1 MSVKYVYGLQKKHGA
16 AVKPIGRS
24 RTVTAA
30 PEKRRKRQVS
40 TNESFPIVGIGA
52 SAGGLEAFTKLLK
65 HLPHDTG
72 MAFVLVQHL
81 DPTHASALTEI
92 LSRTTAMRV
101 NEVRDGMRV
110 EPNHVYVIPPNT
122 NLALLHHRLSLM
134 PRTEKQG
141 LHLPIDYFL
150 RSLAE
155 DRRGSAV
162 GVILSGTAS
171 DGTLG
176 LKAIKAEGGITFAQ
190 DEQSA
195 KYDGMPRSAII
206 SGFVDC
212 VLPPEGIA
220 RELARLSQH
229 PYVMLSQ
236 EAQTRDWTFG
246 ETDILNKIF
255 ILLRTHTGVDFTD
268 YKHATIRRR
277 IQRRMLLHKIDR
289 MDQYVQFLQQRADE
303 VEALYQDLLINVT
316 SFFRD
321 PDSFR
326 SLRKKMFPRLLKNRG
341 PDQSLRVWVPG
352 CSTGEEAYSIA
363 ISLLESIG
371 DKRAEIPI
379 QIFATDISG
388 AAIEKARAGDYPK
401 SIEQDLSDERL
412 RRFFVKTEI
421 GYQIKKSVREMC
433 VFARQNAVKDP
444 PFSKLD
450 LISCRNVMIYL
461 GPALQKKLLPIFHYA
476 LKPDGLLVLGSSE
489 TIGGFSDLF
498 ALVDR
503 KEKIYAKKPGRFV
516 PTFASARTEH
526 PVERRQPGHQPMRS
540 AEELP
545 VMASLYKEADSLM
558 LSQYAPPGVLVND
571 ELRIVQFRGIT
582 SPFLAP
588 SPGEASLD
596 LLQMVREGLRLDLRS
611 AIQKARKSNE
621 RVRKEGL
628 PIEPGNP
635 SRQVTLD
642 VIPFKATL
650 SKERF
655 FLVVFEEAATVTS
668 PIAIQDKPA
677 GHGKGRPMEHA
688 GGQLRHELA
697 ATKEYLRTVLEEH
710 DAGREELR
718 AANEEVQSSNEELQ
732 STNEELETAKEELQ
746 STNEELTTLNEE
758 LQTHNSELNQVN
770 NDLVNFLGSAHVP
783 IVMVGGDLRI
793 RRFTAAAQALVN
805 LIPADVGRPLG
816 DIQPNVHI
824 PDLGR
829 LILEVVDTLTACE
842 REVRD
847 RQGHWYS
854 LRIRPYKTV
863 DGKIDGAV
871 LIFMDIDA
879 AKRSTALIEEAH
891 DFADAI
897 VETLRDPLV
906 VLTPDLR
913 VKRANAMFYKMFQVA
928 QEDTEGRLLYDLGDG
943 QWNIPKLRQLLE
955 EILPRNSM
963 FNDFA
968 VEHEFPRIG
977 RKRMLLN
984 ARRIFRNDNELQ
996 AILLVI
1002 EDTTRHGTPT
1012 A

>member
-1 MSVKYVYGLQKKHGA
+1 
-16 AVKPIGRS
+16 
-24 RTVTAA
+24 
-30 PEKRRKRQVS
+30 
-40 TNESFPIVGIGA
+40 
-52 SAGGLEAFTKLLK
+52 
-65 HLPHDTG
+65 

-81 DPTHASALTEI
+81 DPTRASALTEI
-92 LSRTTAMRV
+92 LSRATAMPIA
-101 NEVRDGMRV
+101 EVRDGMQV

-122 NLALLHHRLSLM
+122 NMAVLHHRLSLM
-134 PRTEKQG
+134 PRTDKHG

-155 DRRGSAV
+155 DRRSRAV

-195 KYDGMPRSAII
+195 KYDGMPRSAIV

-220 RELARLSQH
+220 RELTRLSRH
-229 PYVMLSQ
+229 PYVMLSR
-236 EAQTRDWTFG
+236 EAQATEWASG
-246 ETDILNKIF
+246 EMDVLNKIF
-255 ILLRTHTGVDFTD
+255 IVLRTHTGVDFTN
-268 YKHATIRRR
+268 YKHTTIRRR
-277 IQRRMLLHKIDR
+277 IQRRMLLHTMDR
-289 MDQYVQFLQQRADE
+289 MDQYVHYLQQHADE
-303 VEALYQDLLINVT
+303 VDALYQDLLINVT

-321 PDSFR
+321 PDAFR
-326 SLRKKMFPRLLKNRG
+326 VLTKKMFPRLLKNRG
-341 PDQSLRVWVPG
+341 ADQSLRVWVPG

-363 ISLLESIG
+363 IIMLESIG
-371 DKRAEIPI
+371 DKRAEIPV
-379 QIFATDISG
+379 QIFATDIST

-401 SIEQDLSDERL
+401 SIEQEVSAERL
-412 RRFFVKTEI
+412 RRFFVKSEH
-421 GYQIKKSVREMC
+421 GYQIKKAVRELC

-461 GPALQKKLLPIFHYA
+461 GPVLQKKLLPIFHYA
-476 LKPDGLLVLGSSE
+476 LKPDGLLMLGSSE
-489 TIGGFSDLF
+489 TIGGFSNLF
-498 ALVDR
+498 VLADK
-503 KEKIYAKKPGRFV
+503 KEKIYSKKPGRFV
-516 PTFASARTEH
+516 PVFGPATTERPGEARPRGDK
-526 PVERRQPGHQPMRS
+526 PVSSG
-540 AEELP
+540 EELP
-545 VMASLYKEADSLM
+545 VAPSLHKEVDGLL

-571 ELRIVQFRGIT
+571 DLRIVQFRGVT

-596 LLQMVREGLRLDLRS
+596 LLQMVREGLRLDLHN
-611 AIQKARKSNE
+611 AIQKARKTNE
-621 RVRKEGL
+621 RVRKEGVS
-628 PIEPGNP
+628 IEPGNR
-635 SRQVTLD
+635 SRRTNLD
-642 VIPFKATL
+642 VIPFQSTS

-655 FLVVFEEAATVTS
+655 FLVVFEEAATGGAV
-668 PIAIQDKPA
+668 AEKRA
-677 GHGKGRPMEHA
+677 GRGKGRPVEHSPGA
-688 GGQLRHELA
+688 ELRHELA

-718 AANEEVQSSNEELQ
+718 SANEEIQSSNEELQ
-732 STNEELETAKEELQ
+732 STNEELETAQEELQ
-746 STNEELTTLNEE
+746 ATNEELTTLNEE

-770 NDLVNFLGSAHVP
+770 NDLINFLGNAHVP

-793 RRFTAAAQALVN
+793 RRFTTAAQAVVN

-816 DIQPNVHI
+816 DIQPNVNV
-824 PDLGR
+824 PDLGQ
-829 LILEVVDTLTACE
+829 LIFDVIDTLTACE
-842 REVRD
+842 REVQD
-847 RQGHWYS
+847 RQGRWYS
-854 LRIRPYKTV
+854 LRIRPYKTA

-871 LIFMDIDA
+871 LVFMDIDA
-879 AKRSTALIEEAH
+879 AKRTAASIEEAH

-906 VLTPDLR
+906 VLSPDLR
-913 VKRANAMFYKMFQVA
+913 VQRANAIFYKVFQVTP
-928 QEDTEGRLLYDLGDG
+928 EDTQGRLVYELGNG
-943 QWNIPKLRQLLE
+943 QWNIPRLRQLLE
-955 EILPRNSM
+955 EILPRDSV

-984 ARRIFRNDNELQ
+984 ARRIHGKDNELK

-1002 EDTTRHGTPT
+1002 EDATLRETLTE
-1012 A
+1012 

>member
-1 MSVKYVYGLQKKHGA
+1 MA
-16 AVKPIGRS
+16 
-24 RTVTAA
+24 TAR
-30 PEKRRKRQVS
+30 EKLRRRQGS
-40 TNESFPIVGIGA
+40 TKESFPIVGIGA
-52 SAGGLEAFTKLLK
+52 SAGGLEAFTSLLK
-65 HLPHDTG
+65 HLPNDTG

-92 LSRTTAMRV
+92 LSRATAMPV
-101 NEVRDGMRV
+101 TEVRDGMRI

-122 NLALLHHRLSLM
+122 NMAILHHTLSLM

-155 DRRGSAV
+155 DRRGRAV

-171 DGTLG
+171 DGTQG

-195 KYDGMPRSAII
+195 KYDGMPRSAIM

-220 RELARLSQH
+220 RELARLSRH

-236 EAQTRDWTFG
+236 EAQTREWAFG
-246 ETDILNKIF
+246 ETDILNKVF

-268 YKHATIRRR
+268 YKHTTIRRR
-277 IQRRMLLHKIDR
+277 IQRRMLLHQIDR
-289 MDQYVQFLQQRADE
+289 MDQYVQFLQQHADE

-326 SLRKKMFPRLLKNRG
+326 VLRKKMFPRLLKNRG

-371 DKRAEIPI
+371 DKRADFPV

-388 AAIEKARAGDYPK
+388 AAIEKARAGVYPK
-401 SIEQDLSDERL
+401 SIEQELSAKRL
-412 RRFFVKTEI
+412 RRFFVKSDH
-421 GYQIKKSVREMC
+421 GYQVKKGVREMC
-433 VFARQNAVKDP
+433 LFARHNAVKDP

-461 GPALQKKLLPIFHYA
+461 GPVLQKQLLPIFHYA
-476 LKPDGLLVLGSSE
+476 LKPDGLLTLGSSE

-498 ALVDR
+498 VLVDK
-503 KEKIYAKKPGRFV
+503 KEKIYAKKPGRFL
-516 PTFASARTEH
+516 PMFARATTERPGEQRPRGHLAARS
-526 PVERRQPGHQPMRS
+526 G
-540 AEELP
+540 EELP
-545 VMASLYKEADSLM
+545 IVPSLYKEADNLM
-558 LSQYAPPGVLVND
+558 LSQYAPPGVLIND
-571 ELRIVQFRGIT
+571 DLRIVEFRGIT

-596 LLQMVREGLRLDLRS
+596 LLQMVREGWRLDLRN
-611 AIQKARKSNE
+611 AIQKARKTNE

-628 PIEPGNP
+628 AIEPGDR
-635 SRQVTLD
+635 SRRITLD
-642 VIPFKATL
+642 VLPFKATP

-655 FLVVFEEAATVTS
+655 FLVVFEETATGGASGAV
-668 PIAIQDKPA
+668 PGKRA
-677 GHGKGRPMEHA
+677 GRGKGRRVEHSPGA
-688 GGQLRHELA
+688 QLRHELA

-718 AANEEVQSSNEELQ
+718 SANEEIQSSNEELQ

-770 NDLVNFLGSAHVP
+770 NDLMNFLGSAHVP

-793 RRFTAAAQALVN
+793 RRFTAAAQAVVN

-816 DIQPNVHI
+816 DIQPNVNV
-824 PDLGR
+824 PDLR
-829 LILEVVDTLTACE
+829 QLILEVIDTLTACE
-842 REVRD
+842 REVQD
-847 RQGHWYS
+847 RQGCWYS
-854 LRIRPYKTV
+854 LRIRPYKTA

-871 LIFMDIDA
+871 LMFMDIDA
-879 AKRSTALIEEAH
+879 AKRSAALIEEAR

-897 VETLRDPLV
+897 VETLRNPLV
-906 VLTPDLR
+906 VLNPDLR
-913 VKRANAMFYKMFQVA
+913 VKRANAMFYKVFQVTP
-928 QEDTEGRLLYDLGDG
+928 EDTEGRLLYDLGDH
-943 QWNIPKLRQLLE
+943 QWNIPKLHQLLE
-955 EILPRNSM
+955 EILPRNSA

-968 VEHEFPRIG
+968 VEHEFPCIG

-984 ARRIFRNDNELQ
+984 ARRILGKDNELK
-996 AILLVI
+996 AILLAI
-1002 EDTTRHGTPT
+1002 EDTTRHGMPT
-1012 A
+1012 V

>member
-1 MSVKYVYGLQKKHGA
+1 MA
-16 AVKPIGRS
+16 
-24 RTVTAA
+24 TT
-30 PEKRRKRQVS
+30 PEKPHRRQGA
-40 TNESFPIVGIGA
+40 THEPFPVVGIGA

-65 HLPHDTG
+65 HLPNDTG

-92 LSRTTAMRV
+92 LSRATAMQV
-101 NEVRDGMRV
+101 TEVKDGMRI
-110 EPNHVYVIPPNT
+110 EPDQVYVIPPNT
-122 NLALLHHRLSLM
+122 NMAILHHRLSLM
-134 PRTEKQG
+134 PRTEAHG

-155 DRRGSAV
+155 DRRGRAV

-171 DGTLG
+171 DGTEG

-190 DEQSA
+190 DEKSA
-195 KYDGMPRSAII
+195 KYDGMPRSAIV

-220 RELARLSQH
+220 RELARLSRH

-236 EAQTRDWTFG
+236 EAQTREWASG
-246 ETDILNKIF
+246 ETDILNKFF

-268 YKHATIRRR
+268 YKHTTIRRR
-277 IQRRMLLHKIDR
+277 IQRRMLLHRIER
-289 MDQYVQFLQQRADE
+289 MDQYVQFLQQHATE

-321 PDSFR
+321 PNSFR
-326 SLRKKMFPRLLKNRG
+326 ALRKKMFPRLLKNRG
-341 PDQSLRVWVPG
+341 ADQTLRVWVAG

-371 DKRAEIPI
+371 DKRAEFPV

-388 AAIEKARAGDYPK
+388 AAIEKARAAVYPK
-401 SIEQDLSDERL
+401 SIEQDVSAERL
-412 RRFFVKTEI
+412 RRFFVKSDQ
-421 GYQIKKSVREMC
+421 GYQIKKAVREMC

-461 GPALQKKLLPIFHYA
+461 GPVLQKKLLPIFHYA
-476 LKPDGLLVLGSSE
+476 LKPDGLLMLGSSE

-498 ALVDR
+498 VLVDK
-503 KEKIYAKKPGRFV
+503 KEKIYAKKPGRFL
-516 PTFASARTEH
+516 PKFAPVTTER
-526 PVERRQPGHQPMRS
+526 PGERRPGGRQTARS
-540 AEELP
+540 GEERP
-545 VMASLYKEADSLM
+545 IVPSPYKEADNLI
-558 LSQYAPPGVLVND
+558 LSQYAPPGVLIND
-571 ELRIVQFRGIT
+571 ALQILQFRGTT

-588 SPGEASLD
+588 SPGEASLN
-596 LLQMVREGLRLDLRS
+596 LLQMVREGLRMDLRG
-611 AIQKARKSNE
+611 AIEKARLTNK

-628 PIEPGNP
+628 PLETGDRSHRI
-635 SRQVTLD
+635 TLD
-642 VIPFKATL
+642 VIPFNATP

-655 FLVVFEEAATVTS
+655 FLVAFEDTATGGVI
-668 PIAIQDKPA
+668 PDKTA
-677 GHGKGRPMEHA
+677 GRGKGQRAEHSPA
-688 GGQLRHELA
+688 AQLRHELV
-697 ATKEYLRTVLEEH
+697 ATKEHLRTVLEEH

-718 AANEEVQSSNEELQ
+718 SANEEIQSSNEELQ

-758 LQTHNSELNQVN
+758 LQTHNDELNQVN
-770 NDLVNFLGSAHVP
+770 NDLTNFLGSAHVP

-793 RRFTAAAQALVN
+793 RRFTTAAQAVVN

-816 DIQPNVHI
+816 DIQPNVNV
-824 PDLGR
+824 PDLSQ
-829 LILEVVDTLTACE
+829 LILEVIDTLTASE
-842 REVRD
+842 REVQD
-847 RQGHWYS
+847 RQGRWYS

-863 DGKIDGAV
+863 DGRIDGAV
-871 LIFMDIDA
+871 LIFIDIDA
-879 AKRSTALIEEAH
+879 TRRSAALIEEAH
-891 DFADAI
+891 AFADAI
-897 VETLRDPLV
+897 VETLRNPLV
-906 VLTPDLR
+906 VLNPDLR
-913 VKRANAMFYKMFQVA
+913 VNRANAIFYKMFQVTP
-928 QEDTEGRLLYDLGDG
+928 EDTEGRFLYDLGDG

-955 EILPRNSM
+955 EILPRNSV
-963 FNDFA
+963 FNNYV

-984 ARRIFRNDNELQ
+984 ARRILGKNDELK
-996 AILLVI
+996 AILLAI
-1002 EDTTRHGTPT
+1002 EDTTPPGTPP

>member
-1 MSVKYVYGLQKKHGA
+1 MQLGDR
-16 AVKPIGRS
+16 GRS
-24 RTVTAA
+24 ATGARSTAKPNEMAAA
-30 PEKRRKRQVS
+30 PEKRRKRQGS
-40 TNESFPIVGIGA
+40 TKESFPVVGIGA

-65 HLPHDTG
+65 HLPNDTG

-92 LSRTTAMRV
+92 LSRATAMPV
-101 NEVRDGMRV
+101 TEVKDGMRV
-110 EPNHVYVIPPNT
+110 EPNRVYVIPPN
-122 NLALLHHRLSLM
+122 ADMAILHDTLSLM
-134 PRTEKQG
+134 PRSEDHG

-155 DRRGSAV
+155 DRRGRAV

-171 DGTLG
+171 DGTQG

-190 DEQSA
+190 DQQSA
-195 KYDGMPRSAII
+195 KYDGMPHSAMM

-220 RELARLSQH
+220 RELARLSRH
-229 PYVMLSQ
+229 PYVMLSR
-236 EAQTRDWTFG
+236 EAQAG
-246 ETDILNKIF
+246 EWASAEIDFLNKIF

-277 IQRRMLLHKIDR
+277 IQRRMLLHKIDP
-289 MDQYVQFLQQRADE
+289 MDQYVQFLQQHADE

-316 SFFRD
+316 GFFRD

-326 SLRKKMFPRLLKNRG
+326 ALRKRMFPRLLKNRG
-341 PDQSLRVWVPG
+341 PDQALRVWVPG

-371 DKRAEIPI
+371 DKRAEIPV

-388 AAIEKARAGDYPK
+388 AAIEKARAGVYPN
-401 SIEQDLSDERL
+401 SIEQEVSAERL
-412 RRFFVKTEI
+412 RRFFVQVDR
-421 GYQIKKSVREMC
+421 GYQIKKMVREMC

-444 PFSKLD
+444 PFSRLD

-461 GPALQKKLLPIFHYA
+461 GPALQKKLLLIFHYA
-476 LKPDGLLVLGSSE
+476 LKPDGLLMLGPSE
-489 TIGGFSDLF
+489 TIGGSSDLF
-498 ALVDR
+498 VLADK
-503 KEKIYAKKPGRFV
+503 KEKIYSKKPGRFLPMV
-516 PTFASARTEH
+516 APPATER
-526 PVERRQPGHQPMRS
+526 PREQPPRGPAAGRS
-540 AEELP
+540 GEELP
-545 VMASLYKEADSLM
+545 VVSSLYKEADSLM
-558 LSQYAPPGVLVND
+558 LSQYAPPCVLID
-571 ELRIVQFRGIT
+571 DDLRIVQFRGIT

-588 SPGEASLD
+588 SPGRASLD
-596 LLQMVREGLRLDLRS
+596 LLQMVREGLRLDLRN
-611 AIQKARKSNE
+611 AIQKARRTNE
-621 RVRKEGL
+621 RVRTEGL
-628 PIEPGNP
+628 PMEPGDR
-635 SRQVTLD
+635 SRRITLD
-642 VIPFKATL
+642 VLPFKATP

-655 FLVVFEEAATVTS
+655 FLVAFEDAATGGHS
-668 PIAIQDKPA
+668 KAIPDKRA
-677 GHGKGRPMEHA
+677 GRGKGRRVEHSPA
-688 GGQLRHELA
+688 MQLRHELA

-718 AANEEVQSSNEELQ
+718 SANEEIQSSNEELQ
-732 STNEELETAKEELQ
+732 STNEELETAQEELQ

-770 NDLVNFLGSAHVP
+770 NDLINLLGSAHVP

-793 RRFTAAAQALVN
+793 RRFTAAAQAVVN
-805 LIPADVGRPLG
+805 LIPTDVGRPLG
-816 DIQPNVHI
+816 DFQPNVNV
-824 PDLGR
+824 PDLVP
-829 LILEVVDTLTACE
+829 LILEVIDTLTTCE
-842 REVRD
+842 REVQD
-847 RQGHWYS
+847 RQGRWYS

-863 DGKIDGAV
+863 DDKIDGAV
-871 LIFMDIDA
+871 LIFLDIDA
-879 AKRSTALIEEAH
+879 AKRSAALIEEAH

-906 VLTPDLR
+906 VLNPDLR
-913 VKRANAMFYKMFQVA
+913 VTRANAMFYKMFQVTP
-928 QEDTEGRLLYDLGDG
+928 EETEGRFLYDLGDG
-943 QWNIPKLRQLLE
+943 QWNVPRLRQLLE
-955 EILPRNSM
+955 EILPRNSV

-977 RKRMLLN
+977 HKRMLLN
-984 ARRIFRNDNELQ
+984 ARRILGKDNELK

-1002 EDTTRHGTPT
+1002 EDTTRHGAPT